1 MEKFIK
7 FNNRIVN
14 THYIKTI
21 NKDYSFV
28 HDPYVIKM
36 ELAEEDTIY
45 EIYKSQEELDGAFNR
60 LFEMLK

>member
-14 THYIKTI
+14 TRYIKTI
-21 NKDYSFV
+21 NKDYSFA

-36 ELAEEDTIY
+36 ELTEEDTIY
-45 EIYKSQEELDGAFNR
+45 EIHKSQEELDEAFDR
-60 LFEMLK
+60 LFKIL

>member
-14 THYIKTI
+14 TRYIKTI
-21 NKDYSFV
+21 NKDYSFA

-36 ELAEEDTIY
+36 ELIEEDTIY
-45 EIYKSQEELDGAFNR
+45 EIYKSADELDEAFDR
-60 LFEMLK
+60 LFEILQ

>member
-14 THYIKTI
+14 TRYIKTI
-21 NKDYSFV
+21 NKDYSFA

-36 ELAEEDTIY
+36 ELTEEYTIY
-45 EIYKSQEELDGAFNR
+45 ETYKSQEELDERFEW

>member
-14 THYIKTI
+14 TRYIKTI
-21 NKDYSFV
+21 NKDYSFAYN
-28 HDPYVIKM
+28 PYVIKM
-36 ELAEEDTIY
+36 ELTEKDTIY
-45 EIYKSQEELDGAFNR
+45 ETYKSQKKLDERFEW